1 MAVLDDVLDLMR
13 PHLGGGCPEISMK
26 WAALQA
32 ARELCREARCLRR
45 TIEIDTIAGY
55 SRYRAEP
62 NWLAITD
69 EQLAQRDAVE
79 IIGFRAIEVEGT
91 PYDADGP
98 EAFSQRDGGGRAV
111 IYEPDE
117 VEIFPEPTESL
128 AAGLRLNAVLS
139 IKASAALIP
148 EQLGSRY
155 RDLIASGARAILEEM
170 PNETWSNP
178 QAAAWRRQQF
188 VTGIASARTRA
199 DMQARPRGF
208 RVKAYV

>member
-55 SRYRAEP
+55 SRYRVEP

-69 EQLAQRDAVE
+69 EQVADRAAVE
-79 IIGFRAIEVEGT
+79 VIGFKAVEVEGT
-91 PYDADGP
+91 PCDPEGP
-98 EAFSQRDGGGRAV
+98 ESFRQTEGDGYVV

-117 VEIFPEPTESL
+117 IEIFPAPSTSSTG
-128 AAGLRLNAVLS
+128 ALRVNSILS
-139 IKASAALIP
+139 IKAAATVIP
-148 EQLGSRY
+148 SQLGPRY
-155 RDLIASGARAILEEM
+155 RDLIASGARAVLEEM

-178 QAAAWRRQQF
+178 SMATWRRQQF
-188 VTGIASARTRA
+188 MTGIASARTRA